1 MMFQNMI
8 DIQYLLT
15 LSPRLD
21 RFKKKSNNLYNFRCP
36 YCGDSQKKQ
45 SKARGFVYTV
55 KNEYFYK
62 CHNCSKGTTLG
73 KLIEH
78 IDPQLYREYVIAKYK
93 GGKTKEPEFHFKP
106 VRFDDKNLSGLTRYD
121 KLEKDH
127 PALQF
132 AKTRHLTEFLD
143 RIYFCPKF
151 YAWVNSLIPNKFQT
165 GLVNSKDHP
174 RVVLPFFGVDN
185 NMFAFQGRAFGNEE
199 PRYITI
205 KLDENKR
212 RIFGLDRLDVNKK
225 VYVVEGPIDSLFL
238 PNAIAAAGADLNI
251 NLPNAVYILDNEPR
265 NKQIVEKIQQL
276 ILKNKKVCI
285 FPKSLKH
292 KDINDM
298 VMAGMSVAEIQTII
312 DSNTFSKLSAQ
323 QQLNNFK
330 EV

>member
-1 MMFQNMI
+1 MV

-45 SKARGFVYTV
+45 SKARGFVYSM

-78 IDPQLYREYVIAKYK
+78 VDPQLYKEYVIQKYK
-93 GGKTKEPEFHFKP
+93 GGKRDTFEYDFKP
-106 VRFDDKNLSGLTRYD
+106 VRFDDKKLKGLTRFD
-121 KLEKDH
+121 KLDKEP
-127 PALQF
+127 PALNFIKQ
-132 AKTRHLTEFLD
+132 RRLDQFLD
-143 RIYFCPKF
+143 RIYFCSKF
-151 YAWVNSLIPNKFQT
+151 YAWVNTLIPNKFQSS
-165 GLVNSKDHP
+165 LVNSMDHP
-174 RVVLPFFGVDN
+174 RVVLPFFGVDMK
-185 NMFAFQGRAFGNEE
+185 MFAFQGRAFGNEE

-212 RIFGLDRLDVNKK
+212 RIFGLEKVDVSKK

-238 PNAIAAAGADLNI
+238 PNCIAVAGADMKMS
-251 NLPNAVYILDNEPR
+251 LPNAVYIFDNEPR
-265 NKQIVEKIQQL
+265 NKQIVDKIQQL
-276 ILKNKKVCI
+276 IFLNKKVCI

-298 VMAGMSVAEIQTII
+298 IIAGMTQAEVLDII

-323 QQLNNFK
+323 QQLNNYK

>member
-1 MMFQNMI
+1 MV

-45 SKARGFVYTV
+45 SKARGFVYSM

-78 IDPQLYREYVIAKYK
+78 VDPQLYKEYVIQKYK
-93 GGKTKEPEFHFKP
+93 GGKRDTFEYDFKP
-106 VRFDDKNLSGLTRYD
+106 VRFDDKKLKGLTRFD
-121 KLEKDH
+121 KLDKDH
-127 PALQF
+127 PALNFIKQ
-132 AKTRHLTEFLD
+132 RRLDQFLD

-151 YAWVNSLIPNKFQT
+151 YAWVNTLIPNKFQSS
-165 GLVNSKDHP
+165 LVNSMDHP
-174 RVVLPFFGVDN
+174 RVVLPFFGVDSK
-185 NMFAFQGRAFGNEE
+185 MFAFQGRAFGKEE

-212 RIFGLDRLDVNKK
+212 RIFGLDRLDINKK
-225 VYVVEGPIDSLFL
+225 IYVVEGPIDSLFL
-238 PNAIAAAGADLNI
+238 PNCLAVAGADMNMSLR
-251 NLPNAVYILDNEPR
+251 NAVYIFDNEPR
-265 NKQIVEKIQQL
+265 NKQIVDKMQQL
-276 ILKNKKVCI
+276 IFLNKEICI
-285 FPKSLKH
+285 FPKSLKY

-298 VMAGMSVAEIQTII
+298 IIGGLTQVEIRSII
-312 DSNTFSKLSAQ
+312 DNNTFSKLSAQ
-323 QQLNNFK
+323 QKINDWK
-330 EV
+330 EI

>member
-1 MMFQNMI
+1 MI

-45 SKARGFVYTV
+45 SKARGFVYSM
-55 KNEYFYK
+55 KNEYFFK

-93 GGKTKEPEFHFKP
+93 GGKVKEPEFTFKP
-106 VRFDDKNLSGLTRYD
+106 VVFPDRNLSGLTRFD

-127 PALQF
+127 PAHQF
-132 AKTRHLTEFLD
+132 TKTRQLTEFLD

-151 YAWVNSLIPNKFQT
+151 YAWVNSLIPNKFQQ
-165 GLVNSKDHP
+165 GLVNSVDHP
-174 RVVLPFFGVDN
+174 RVVLPFFDVNN
-185 NMFAFQGRAFGNEE
+185 NMFAFQGRAFGKED

-212 RIFGLDRLDVNKK
+212 RIYGLDRLDVNKK

-265 NKQIVEKIQQL
+265 NKQIVDKIQQL
-276 ILKNKKVCI
+276 ILNNKKVCI

-298 VMAGMSVAEIQTII
+298 VMAGMSVAEIQNII

-323 QQLNNFK
+323 QQLNNYK

>member
-1 MMFQNMI
+1 MV

-15 LSPRLD
+15 LSPRLQ

-45 SKARGFVYTV
+45 SKARGFVYSM

-78 IDPQLYREYVIAKYK
+78 VDPQLYKEYVIEKYK
-93 GGKTKEPEFHFKP
+93 GGKTDTIEYNFKP
-106 VRFDDKNLSGLTRYD
+106 VRFGDNKLKGLTRFD
-121 KLEKDH
+121 KLQDDH
-127 PALQF
+127 PALNFIKQ
-132 AKTRHLTEFLD
+132 RRLEQFLD

-151 YAWVNSLIPNKFQT
+151 YAWVNSLIPNKFQSS
-165 GLVNSKDHP
+165 LVNSMDHP
-174 RVVLPFFGVDN
+174 RVVLPFFGVDMK
-185 NMFAFQGRAFGNEE
+185 MFAFQGRAFGNEE

-205 KLDENKR
+205 KLDDNNR
-212 RIFGLDRLDVNKK
+212 RIFGLEKIDVSKK

-238 PNAIAAAGADLNI
+238 PNCIAVAGADMKMS
-251 NLPNAVYILDNEPR
+251 LPNAVYIFDNEPR
-265 NKQIVEKIQQL
+265 NKQIVDKIQQL
-276 ILKNKKVCI
+276 IFLNKKVCI

-298 VMAGMSVAEIQTII
+298 IIAGMTQAEILNII

-323 QQLNNFK
+323 QQLNNYK